1 MPDLSKFRECIEPP
15 ILSEYSLEMM
25 KQYIVLWRKR
35 LTKLKLSLIFIWFI
49 DHKKRYQI
57 MKILIIYEIPS
68 QSPTFAKMLTSPTQ
82 NEIANSQRK
91 LNCACKNKIK
101 KLKSCFTQSFKIS
114 PCLLFIQSSL
124 SLLTST

>member
-1 MPDLSKFRECIEPP
+1 MVYRPQETLPNNEDSN
-15 ILSEYSLEMM
+15 
-25 KQYIVLWRKR
+25 YIRNPF
-35 LTKLKLSLIFIWFI
+35 T
-49 DHKKRYQI
+49 
-57 MKILIIYEIPS
+57 
-68 QSPTFAKMLTSPTQ
+68 SPTFAKMLTSPTQ